1 MSKDVNVSGNHDLK
15 RSMLCMFMLGH
26 VEKVTFGIK
35 KTYIRNIIS
44 TFLFKV
50 PPLSKVI
57 K

>member
-15 RSMLCMFMLGH
+15 RSVLCMFMLGH